1 MKFLVRKTHKYLSI
15 LISIQLLLWT
25 ISGIYFAF
33 NQIELVRGE
42 QYRLPQ
48 VFSVDLSKV
57 NLVLDSVKSIQVAR
71 RFGEEILIVRKEA
84 GTEYLNLEGDAL
96 EKLSREQATSI
107 VSTVTSLTPLSA
119 EEINDPEPGSEYRGR
134 NLPLFKVITKDQEND
149 EINVY
154 VDAISG
160 QVVAIRSEQWR
171 LWDLMW
177 GLHIMDWE
185 TRDEINN
192 WLLKL
197 FSVLALISSLTGCLS
212 FLDGTGNSVKKNS
225 KPLFKLAL

>member
-71 RFGEEILIVRKEA
+71 RFSEEILIVRKET
-84 GTEYLNLEGDAL
+84 GTEYLNLEGVAL
-96 EKLSREQATSI
+96 EKLSKTQATSI
-107 VSTVTSLTPLSA
+107 VSAVTSLTPLA
-119 EEINDPEPGSEYRGR
+119 VEEINDPEPGSEYRGR
-134 NLPLFKVITKDQEND
+134 NLPLFKVITQDQEND

-197 FSVLALISSLTGCLS
+197 FSVLALISSLTGV
-212 FLDGTGNSVKKNS
+212 FIFFRWDWK
-225 KPLFKLAL
+225 

>member
-48 VFSVDLSKV
+48 VFSIDLSKI
-57 NLVLDSVKSIQVAR
+57 NLVLDSVKNIQVAR

-84 GTEYLNLEGDAL
+84 GTEYLNLEGVAL
-96 EKLSREQATSI
+96 EKLSREEAKSI
-107 VSTVTSLTPLSA
+107 VSSVTSLMPLA
-119 EEINDPEPGSEYRGR
+119 VEEINDPEPGSEYRGR
-134 NLPLFKVITKDQEND
+134 NLPLFKVVTQDQEND

-160 QVVAIRSEQWR
+160 QVVAIRSQQWR

-197 FSVLALISSLTGCLS
+197 FSVLALISSLTGV
-212 FLDGTGNSVKKNS
+212 FIFFRWDWK
-225 KPLFKLAL
+225 